1 MQHITV
7 FDNTGKWK
15 VLEQKTSA
23 AQVHFYNLIIVPPG
37 DALPH
42 TRHVQHFGH
51 SHFGGY
57 TRHQRLFK
65 TTIFGLALHFYCHV
79 R

>member
-1 MQHITV
+1 MQRITV

-15 VLEQKTSA
+15 VLEQMTSA
-23 AQVHFYNLIIVPPG
+23 AQVHLYNLIPG

-42 TRHVQHFGH
+42 TRHVQHVGH

-65 TTIFGLALHFYCHV
+65 TTIFEAIHFYCHA

>member
-1 MQHITV
+1 MQRITV

-15 VLEQKTSA
+15 VLEQMTSA
-23 AQVHFYNLIIVPPG
+23 VQSHLYNLIPG

-42 TRHVQHFGH
+42 TRHVQHVGH

-65 TTIFGLALHFYCHV
+65 TTIFGFALHFYCHA